1 MIKWKKGFDSA
12 YVSIAYD
19 QVNMTLSE
27 SQAEMEELNQ
37 SQSMGTCIMIGLS
50 FRFCFRVRQS
60 LFLQDRKRRSDKWNQ
75 KKMETFWYFWL
86 RFRRAYDCLQLQFL
100 IFTGSA

>member
-1 MIKWKKGFDSA
+1 MIKWKKSFDSA

-37 SQSMGTCIMIGLS
+37 SQSMGMCIVIGLS
-50 FRFCFRVRQS
+50 FCRPSNPHNLVFT
-60 LFLQDRKRRSDKWNQ
+60 RSWAT
-75 KKMETFWYFWL
+75 E
-86 RFRRAYDCLQLQFL
+86 
-100 IFTGSA
+100 S